1 MMNNTTKRNDVIKMH
16 FIQFANVDE
25 LIELIETRF
34 YYARIDIDDE
44 LMNHIYNV
52 DENNHNALRV
62 EFNVLHAFIE
72 TNLRQCVARH
82 YMRELMKNHENEFIN
97 MHAFANENTFHH
109 FDIVVIDENER
120 VSQFAHIYVN
130 DDATIRVES

>member
-1 MMNNTTKRNDVIKMH
+1 MQ
-16 FIQFANVDE
+16 FIEFANVDE
-25 LIELIETRF
+25 MIELIDARF
-34 YYARIDIDDE
+34 SIARIEIDDE
-44 LMNHIYNV
+44 LRTHIENV
-52 DENNHNALRV
+52 AHNNANALRV

-82 YMRELMKNHENEFIN
+82 YLRELMKNHENEFIN
-97 MHAFANENTFHH
+97 MCAFANENTFHH